1 MKSTLSIS
9 SLSRQ
14 VLLRE
19 TRDYLMIALGMI
31 LYGIGWTVF
40 LLPNDITT
48 GGVPG
53 IASIVFWATGFPVQ
67 YTYFLINA
75 VLLMLAL
82 KILGFKFS
90 IKTIFAVFTLTF
102 FLRKHAL
109 FPVRRNSRTG
119 IKLCRRFPFGR
130 NAFLRRLCIQWG
142 GRFADHVCR
151 LTVRS
156 YRIPA
161 GISGLLPTQFI
172 KCRHSGMESN
182 SHQYCGCHQRKI
194 ILQLI

>member
-1 MKSTLSIS
+1 MICLIRNRILLTIDLCQRFFRSTVYFEFKYIDSLLHLYHNIS
-9 SLSRQ
+9 PANS
-14 VLLRE
+14 
-19 TRDYLMIALGMI
+19 AL
-31 LYGIGWTVF
+31 
-40 LLPNDITT
+40 
-48 GGVPG
+48 
-53 IASIVFWATGFPVQ
+53 
-67 YTYFLINA
+67 YFCI
-75 VLLMLAL
+75 
-82 KILGFKFS
+82 
-90 IKTIFAVFTLTF
+90 
-102 FLRKHAL
+102 
-109 FPVRRNSRTG
+109 PVRRNSRTG